1 MTAHHVAS
9 PASQR
14 SYQLSEGPFWDAP
27 RHRLLWVDVDAGEVH
42 QGSLTR
48 GTVHESGVVEVDRTV
63 GAVVPDATGRLL
75 VAGTR
80 ALHVVE
86 TDGRVRHGVH
96 VVPDGVRSRLNDGGC
111 DPAGRFVVGSMA
123 LDDRTGQEQLVVV
136 EHADDLRPL
145 DTDLTLSNGLAWTP
159 DGTRLY
165 STDTATG
172 TVFVRDYDAATG
184 TAGPR
189 EPFLQV
195 DDGGSPDGMCLDE
208 AGDLWVAVW
217 GAGEVRC
224 HSQVDGALLATVAVD
239 APHTSSV
246 AFAGADLDVL
256 VITTGSSQL
265 SEEQRAAH
273 PDSGRLFTAQVGVRG
288 APVHAWDAVSHP
300 VLVPAGP
307 S

>member
-14 SYQLSEGPFWDAP
+14 SYRLSEGPFWDAA

-48 GTVHESGVVEVDRTV
+48 GTVHESGTVEVDRTV
-63 GAVVPDATGRLL
+63 GAVVPDAAGRLL
-75 VAGTR
+75 VAGVR

-86 TDGRVRHGVH
+86 DDGRVRHGVH

-123 LDDRTGQEQLVVV
+123 LDDRTGQERLVVV
-136 EHADDLRPL
+136 DHADDVRPL

-159 DGTRLY
+159 EGTRLY
-165 STDTATG
+165 STDTAAG
-172 TVFVRDYDAATG
+172 TIYVRDYDAVAG
-184 TAGPR
+184 SAGPR
-189 EPFLQV
+189 GTFLRV
-195 DDGGSPDGMCLDE
+195 TDGSPDGMCLDE

-224 HSQVDGALLATVAVD
+224 HSHVDGSLLATVSVD

-246 AFAGADLDVL
+246 AFAGPDLDVL
-256 VITTGSSQL
+256 VVTTGSSQL
-265 SEEQRAAH
+265 SEEQRSAH
-273 PDSGRLFTAQVGVRG
+273 PDSGRLFTAEVGVRG
-288 APVHAWDAVSHP
+288 APVPGWDAVSHP

-307 S
+307 A